1 MVWRGFPGL
10 PSAGRLKKT
19 NLMFE
24 IAFSNPAKVIQNT
37 IPLRTFRQGPE
48 HSAAAIFGSFQLLR
62 NLPAD
67 GDSRYSETL
76 NKCSF
81 STTSIDKVAPDE
93 ISKPTEDTGD
103 DDGIRAVYEE
113 DAAGDVFGRDG
124 AGGAVGKVVRPD

>member
-1 MVWRGFPGL
+1 MAVEQVVGHRPPPNGMVWRGFPGL

-67 GDSRYSETL
+67 GDSRHSVSERD
-76 NKCSF
+76 SH
-81 STTSIDKVAPDE
+81 IDN
-93 ISKPTEDTGD
+93 
-103 DDGIRAVYEE
+103 
-113 DAAGDVFGRDG
+113 
-124 AGGAVGKVVRPD
+124 VVRINSEFVRLFQQATGVSRPT